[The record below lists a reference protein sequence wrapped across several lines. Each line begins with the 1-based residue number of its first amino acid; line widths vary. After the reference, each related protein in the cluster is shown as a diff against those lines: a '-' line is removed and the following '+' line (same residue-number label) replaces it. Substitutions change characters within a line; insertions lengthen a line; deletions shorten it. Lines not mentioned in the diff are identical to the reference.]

1 MRQILILAIL
11 ALSSH
16 ISFSQTADSSA
27 VVLRGKIVQPNS
39 DSLELTDDRNQII
52 SVIHLNAQNE
62 FYQSVEIEGG
72 YYQLSDGTEYLK
84 LYLKPGFNLK
94 IFLHTAK
101 FDETLRFDGNGAD
114 CNNFL
119 IKKLL
124 LSEEIGIR
132 EIPAYHYYMVENEF
146 VAYQDSVRQA
156 KIDLLNAYES
166 LDPDFRHLETHNINF
181 EYAYRL
187 EQYPYGYRMLRK
199 DSSFQLSKNFPD
211 PYQYMIL
218 DDKKLYVLESFWRLA
233 DAYVRMDMEKEMN
246 KPKGYRGLDKIEI
259 YYNYDL
265 KLGSMAA
272 KEWAM
277 NYELDD
283 SVKVEALAE
292 YMKIVKNEKFK
303 KELKDLY
310 EYFSDTEE
318 DEIFTAEELMLEVDA
333 FEDFDKK
340 QAEPAVPFALKD
352 ANSKPYALSTFKG
365 KYLYINIWSYLSPV
379 SMLASHEMEA
389 V

>member
-1 MRQILILAIL
+1 
-11 ALSSH
+11 
-16 ISFSQTADSSA
+16 
-27 VVLRGKIVQPNS
+27 
-39 DSLELTDDRNQII
+39 
-52 SVIHLNAQNE
+52 
-62 FYQSVEIEGG
+62 
-72 YYQLSDGTEYLK
+72 
-84 LYLKPGFNLK
+84 
-94 IFLHTAK
+94 
-101 FDETLRFDGNGAD
+101 
-114 CNNFL
+114 
-119 IKKLL
+119 
-124 LSEEIGIR
+124 
-132 EIPAYHYYMVENEF
+132 
-146 VAYQDSVRQA
+146 
-156 KIDLLNAYES
+156 
-166 LDPDFRHLETHNINF
+166 
-181 EYAYRL
+181 
-187 EQYPYGYRMLRK
+187 
-199 DSSFQLSKNFPD
+199 
-211 PYQYMIL
+211 MIL

-365 KYLYINIWSYLSPV
+365 KYLYINIWSYLYPV

-389 V
+389 LKKKFEGENIAFININADRDRTFWLQFISLYKLPGIQLYAGPEDPFIESLQLQFPSRFVIIDSAGNMIDDHAGWPSSKYTETYLRELLEQ